1 MKKILVCALVL
12 VLCITA
18 FVACNPTT
26 NEGLESAKE
35 YLQTMYE
42 KAAVETGKDFTRPA
56 IVKIGDTTY
65 DVEWTV
71 SITSG
76 PKTITVSEPVKS
88 MVTIGIDE
96 FSAEEI
102 VYTLTATIKDSKGNS
117 TTLTWNHK
125 VPAFGLNTWAEY
137 CAAGDADSEDII
149 TVKGYIVGVNADS
162 GSSSKGSLWIV
173 DETGKGYYA
182 YKPTLDTEITSSR
195 ENIEAAF
202 PRGKEVVIKG
212 KVDNYN
218 GCYEFLA
225 GCEIIETGNSVD
237 PATLPYVDAT
247 EKFTNAT
254 SIDDA
259 SLVELQATR
268 VAVNGVTMGAVSGNN
283 YYFTIGDVDF
293 IFYMNIYLLTPEQQ
307 NTLKAMWVEG
317 GKANLKGVVNVYSG
331 KYQVY
336 PDSLASLEIVQEN
349 LTDAEKVARQKDIL
363 TLEETYNADFTLPAG
378 TWADI
383 AWAIEGEGATLGENG
398 AVTINQTSAEQTVTI
413 TATITSGEATD
424 TKVFTVKIAAAR
436 TSFIKSALNAGAAL
450 EDKTATTDSYIVIGT
465 VSRIKEAYSEQFK
478 NISFYVVDAEGNE
491 LLVYR
496 YKLED
501 AATIAVGDAVA
512 FAAPIK
518 KYGSDIEAVAD
529 FVALDVMSL
538 ADAAAAGIAGTGVEG
553 TVVYGYVK
561 SIDSAYSAQHGNIT
575 VTISDGKNDLNLYRM
590 KGGETLAVGDYIL
603 VTGTPSAYNGK
614 AQMAQGATYV
624 ASPIYTAPTT
634 PDPECTEHVDANT
647 DGKCDNCD
655 AAMGGEGGETPD
667 PNPGEGGE
675 TPEPTEKIT
684 TIAGALAATVGEAV
698 ADGKAVELTGT
709 VCEIYQAWSDQHSNI
724 SFYITDGTNKI
735 LVFRTGTKVVVGDQ
749 VKVEGTIVLY
759 SGKNQVAQGA
769 TTTITVKHVCGDD
782 MKEADCLNASKCNVC
797 GAIVGE
803 ALGHIDTDTNNICDR
818 CETNLAAPQPTLA
831 ASISFADKANRTSYS
846 TEQQVWE
853 QNGIV
858 VTNDKGSSTSNVG
871 DYAAPAR
878 FYKSSTLKVEYTGI
892 IKIVF
897 HGDGESKYITAL
909 IDSIVASDKYTVSQ
923 DGKDIIVVFN
933 EAVDEFVIASLTG
946 GQSRVGSID
955 IYTLK

>member
-76 PKTITVSEPVKS
+76 PKTVTVSEPKNS
-88 MVTIGIDE
+88 MVTIGVDE

-125 VPAFGLNTWAEY
+125 VPAFGLNTYEEY
-137 CAAGDADSEDII
+137 AAACIANAGNSDKETQTIVNI
-149 TVKGYIVGVNADS
+149 KGYVVGANADS

-173 DETGKGYYA
+173 DANGNGYYA
-182 YKPTLDTEITSSR
+182 YKPTLDTAITESR
-195 ENIEAAF
+195 EAIEAEF
-202 PRGKEVVIKG
+202 PRGTEVVVKG
-212 KVDNYN
+212 KPVDFN
-218 GCYEFLA
+218 GCYEFQQ
-225 GCEIIETGNSVD
+225 GCEIIKTGNSVD
-237 PATLPYVDAT
+237 PATIPYVDRT
-247 EKFTNAT
+247 EMFTNAT
-254 SIDDA
+254 SNSDA
-259 SLVELQATR
+259 SLVEIQATR
-268 VAVNGVTMGAVSGNN
+268 AIINGVTMGTKDG
-283 YYFTIGDVDF
+283 YDCYFSIGDVSNF
-293 IFYMNIYLLTPEQQ
+293 IFRLNIYLLTEQEQ
-307 NTLKAMWVEG
+307 ETLEKMWVEG
-317 GKANLKGVVNVYSG
+317 GKANLKGVINVYSG
-331 KYQVY
+331 KYQLY
-336 PDSLASLEIVQEN
+336 PDSLESLEIVQEN
-349 LTDAEKVARQKDIL
+349 LTDAEKVARQKDVL
-363 TLEETYNADFTLPAG
+363 ALEETYNADFTLPAG
-378 TWADI
+378 TWANI
-383 AWAIEGEGATLGENG
+383 AWTIEGEGATLGENG

-450 EDKTATTDSYIVIGT
+450 ENEATTTDSYIIIGT
-465 VSRIKEAYSEQFK
+465 VSRIKDAYSEQYK
-478 NISFYVVDAEGNE
+478 NISFYVADAEGNE

-501 AATIAVGDAVA
+501 AATIAVGDSVA

-518 KYGSDIEAVAD
+518 NYNDTIEAVAD

-538 ADAAAAGIAGTGVEG
+538 ADAAAAGLAGTGVAG

-561 SIDSAYSAQHGNIT
+561 EINTAYSADYDNIT
-575 VTISDGKNDLNLYRM
+575 VTISDGTNDFNLYRM

-603 VTGTPSAYNGK
+603 VTGTPSAYNSK

-624 ASPIYTAPTT
+624 ASPIYVAPS
-634 PDPECTEHVDANT
+634 
-647 DGKCDNCD
+647 
-655 AAMGGEGGETPD
+655 GGEEGGETPD

-675 TPEPTEKIT
+675 TPEEPTGTIT

-735 LVFRTGTKVVVGDQ
+735 LVFRTGTKVVIGDQ

-769 TTTITVKHVCGDD
+769 TTTILVKHVCGDD
-782 MKEADCLNASKCNVC
+782 MTAADCLNASKCNVC
-797 GAIVGE
+797 GAIDGE
-803 ALGHIDTDTNNICDR
+803 ALGHVDTDANNVCDR
-818 CETNLAAPQPTLA
+818 CETNLSAPQPTLA

-897 HGDGESKYITAL
+897 HGEGESKYITAL
-909 IDSIVASDKYTVSQ
+909 IDSIVADGNYTVSQ

-946 GQSRVGSID
+946 GQARVGSID
-955 IYTLK
+955 IYTLQ